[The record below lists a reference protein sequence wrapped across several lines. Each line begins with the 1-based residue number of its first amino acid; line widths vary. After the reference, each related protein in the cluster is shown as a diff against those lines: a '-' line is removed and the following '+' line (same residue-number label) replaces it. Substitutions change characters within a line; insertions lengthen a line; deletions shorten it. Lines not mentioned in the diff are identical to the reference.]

1 MLLVEIG
8 MQESWKAITRR
19 RVDIA
24 RALSNSIQYQPNP
37 LRIPM
42 RRSAIVARYI
52 KPWTVVAM
60 IRRESMISKAIRA
73 AARSFFSNKEAT
85 DSTDWKIGSHRG
97 CLR

>member
-52 KPWTVVAM
+52 KPWTVAM
-60 IRRESMISKAIRA
+60 IRREWMISKAIRA
-73 AARSFFSNKEAT
+73 AARSFFFNKEQT
-85 DSTDWKIGSHRG
+85 DSTD
-97 CLR
+97 